1 MYNNNIFKKICHD
14 QSGQEFDLG
23 YIEEGTFIETLSLD
37 GPKLL
42 LTMMD
47 PYSYLRDGLK
57 VKELDTLSVTLTDSF
72 ASDRLDANMTFTLL
86 KMQSNGHFIKMQLMS
101 TSVYQAKCFV
111 TVSKSFIQKSITE
124 ILPYYIKGLKLDI
137 GKFPIVEDYH
147 CLAGERPSRLLRQI
161 AVEKG
166 ALVWADRDTLHFQ
179 RFQELWK
186 VEPAFTY
193 HHNKSD
199 EQYTIAAYRQPSRTT
214 ELQEGIQKAVA
225 AYPHSRQAKTP
236 SPSKTTASA
245 QSMSSTTTAR
255 EMEPC
260 GPGRSS
266 NACGIPRI
274 QNGRLTRGS
283 PGKSL

>member
-147 CLAGERPSRLLRQI
+147 CLAG
-161 AVEKG
+161 G
-166 ALVWADRDTLHFQ
+166 APF
-179 RFQELWK
+179 
-186 VEPAFTY
+186 P
-193 HHNKSD
+193 
-199 EQYTIAAYRQPSRTT
+199 
-214 ELQEGIQKAVA
+214 AVA
-225 AYPHSRQAKTP
+225 PDCR
-236 SPSKTTASA
+236 
-245 QSMSSTTTAR
+245 R
-255 EMEPC
+255 ERGTGM
-260 GPGRSS
+260 GRSGYAPFPAVS
-266 NACGIPRI
+266 GTLES
-274 QNGRLTRGS
+274 GTRLYLPSQQIG
-283 PGKSL
+283 

>member
-72 ASDRLDANMTFTLL
+72 ASDRLDANMAFTLL

-186 VEPAFTY
+186 VEPAFT
-193 HHNKSD
+193 S
-199 EQYTIAAYRQPSRTT
+199 QQI
-214 ELQEGIQKAVA
+214 G
-225 AYPHSRQAKTP
+225 
-236 SPSKTTASA
+236 
-245 QSMSSTTTAR
+245 
-255 EMEPC
+255 
-260 GPGRSS
+260 
-266 NACGIPRI
+266 
-274 QNGRLTRGS
+274 
-283 PGKSL
+283 

>member
-1 MYNNNIFKKICHD
+1 M
-14 QSGQEFDLG
+14 
-23 YIEEGTFIETLSLD
+23 
-37 GPKLL
+37 

-186 VEPAFTY
+186 VEPPLPTITTNRMSNTPLPLSPAKPNDRTPEGIKELFGFNLKGSVGGGGVPAFTASQNPITLKNNSVSTVDVIDY
-193 HHNKSD
+193 
-199 EQYTIAAYRQPSRTT
+199 YC
-214 ELQEGIQKAVA
+214 EGNGALRPGQVIKCLW
-225 AYPHSRQAKTP
+225 H
-236 SPSKTTASA
+236 TAN
-245 QSMSSTTTAR
+245 
-255 EMEPC
+255 P
-260 GPGRSS
+260 
-266 NACGIPRI
+266 
-274 QNGRLTRGS
+274 NGRLTRGS
-283 PGKSL
+283 RENPCKCRSPFLLQPKFQCRVKG